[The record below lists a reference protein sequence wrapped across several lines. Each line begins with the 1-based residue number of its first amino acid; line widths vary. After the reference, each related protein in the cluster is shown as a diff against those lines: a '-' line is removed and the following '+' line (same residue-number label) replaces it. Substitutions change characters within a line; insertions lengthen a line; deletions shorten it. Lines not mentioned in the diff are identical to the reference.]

1 MSNSEAW
8 NSEISSLLKNI
19 YLCADKRSWYNQV
32 AEAYDRTRPRYPAKI
47 MARVREI
54 ARFAFPGAI
63 LEIGSGP
70 GIASIELAKL
80 GFKMVCLEPSL
91 PACELAQRKCARYPN
106 VEFINTTFEEWQLE
120 SQKFDAVVA
129 TTSFHWVTPGIRTQ
143 KTAAALKDNG
153 LLILLWNTPPQPNRE
168 VYKRLAGVYQ
178 AYAPDLAKYEEH
190 QNHQQNL
197 AKIGQEVIDSGYFKD
212 LISEQLVSQVSYSID
227 DYLTL
232 LSTLSPYI
240 RLKPQQRVTL
250 FAELEKV
257 LKLNYGNQ
265 LELSYLSMVQIA
277 RKNVGSITTEI

>member
-8 NSEISSLLKNI
+8 NSELSSLLNNI
-19 YLCADKRSWYNQV
+19 YRFADKSSWYSQV

-54 ARFAFPGAI
+54 TQFSTPGAI

-80 GFKMVCLEPSL
+80 GLKMVCLEPSL
-91 PACELAQRKCARYPN
+91 PACELARRKCAHYPN
-106 VEFINTTFEEWQLE
+106 VEFVNTTFEEWKLE
-120 SQKFDAVVA
+120 GQKFDAVVA

-153 LLILLWNTPPQPNRE
+153 LLILLSNTSPQPNRQ
-168 VYKRLAGVYQ
+168 VYQMLAGVYQ
-178 AYAPDLAKYEEH
+178 AYAPNLAKYEEH
-190 QNHQQNL
+190 QNHQENL
-197 AKIGQEVIDSGYFKD
+197 AKMGEEVIDSGYFKD
-212 LISEQLVSQVSYSID
+212 LISEQLVSQVSYSVD
-227 DYLTL
+227 DYLSL

-240 RLKPQQRVTL
+240 RLEPQQRVTL
-250 FAELEKV
+250 LAELEKV
-257 LKLNYGNQ
+257 LKLNCGNR

-277 RKNVGSITTEI
+277 RKNRKGCQK